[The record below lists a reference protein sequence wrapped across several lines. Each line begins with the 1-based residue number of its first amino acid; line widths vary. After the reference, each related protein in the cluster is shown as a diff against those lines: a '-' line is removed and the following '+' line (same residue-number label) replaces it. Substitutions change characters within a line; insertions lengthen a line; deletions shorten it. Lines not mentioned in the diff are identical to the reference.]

1 MKHQPEARTIVYK
14 DDKPNVPVLPDGLLK
29 RCFEIAKT
37 PLCILDSNG
46 TLVASNQFLLN
57 TPSWPNPGSGMLL
70 RQIIDPEFLPAYHQ
84 LVNSGDEAAS
94 MVLQCIGNE
103 QLWRVNSI
111 ARDEQFQILEWQPE
125 IFPTDFSHKFDNL
138 FGDAIEPVFVMDD
151 SGIIRYCNRAILDLI
166 KYDREQFTGTSLDT
180 HVLVSEERMKNRWS
194 KFLSEGTLSGVV
206 DMRCGDGSEIHVEYR
221 ATCNVFSGLHLVIMR
236 DRSGEQERQS
246 ALNDALIQLNALVQN
261 TTDINVLI
269 GEDRCIISLNEAA
282 QSVALRVIGREINP
296 GDNFHA
302 IIQLIKQ
309 ETEFETYFG
318 QAFRGERVEAYLTVG
333 SPLLGETYWEA
344 TFSPAYD
351 RKGQIIGV
359 VFDAKDVTEQQRMVQ
374 LLQKNKEAAAKNS
387 HLLQSVLDSPQDVAI
402 YSLDTE
408 FRYLA
413 FSHTHRAHMRR
424 LTGQEIVSGTNMLE
438 YFLDS
443 DSVKL
448 LKDSFTQ
455 ALAGKSVHFIEEE
468 LIDDACHYWD
478 CRIAPIHSDANS
490 VIGLTCFRTE
500 ITESRKAAE
509 IIRESESR
517 YRTLIERAYDGVL
530 IYNLKGDILEF
541 NDKAYN
547 FLGYTPEEFRQLKL
561 NELFFET
568 ELSQHPIQFDLLHRG
583 QSTID
588 HRRLKRKDGTGIDME
603 LNSTML
609 DDGNILVFGR
619 DITERKKQHYRE
631 KSRAVVLEMLSKG
644 AAFKDVLKEIVLG
657 AERLDP
663 GIIASILIYD
673 SQANRLL
680 EGAAPSLPETYN
692 RAIETV
698 DIGYGVGACGT
709 AAFTGERVVVENIFT
724 HPFFEPYLF
733 LFEGLELG
741 ACWSE
746 PIKDASGKV
755 LGTFALYHKNPCLP
769 SAKDLEVIKELTDI
783 ASIVFTKHFA
793 DQELKKTADS
803 LHEISEIALVGGFD
817 INMRLGRI
825 EWSSVT
831 KKIFEVPDDYVGS
844 MDTAFEF
851 YKENTGDR
859 DKIAEQVQEI
869 CTTGNPFVTEVRIT
883 GLNGTEKWIRIKCQA
898 NFEEGVCVRLY
909 GTKQD
914 ITAQKQIDLALQQ
927 SEEKF
932 RSMISNISD
941 VISLLDVQGNVKF
954 QSRSI
959 KPLLGY
965 DANELVGINVFEH
978 IHPDDVP
985 GLKEA
990 LMENVKNGGV
1000 SPMMEFRFRHKN
1012 GEYIQLEAQGNNQLK
1027 NEFINGIII
1036 VSRDISARKAAEQK
1050 QRERE
1055 AYFRTLIKHSASAII
1070 LFDEQGRFIYQSP
1083 VVTKIMGYD
1092 VQCPGASSLV
1102 DFIHPDDRNDF
1113 LKQFQ
1118 HLREKH
1124 GNSATG
1130 VFRFLHNNGHYVWL
1144 EVTGTNMTEDPVI
1157 GAYIGNYHDVTQR
1170 KLAEEK
1176 TINERKLLK
1185 TLIDNIPDLIY
1196 VKDCSGKKLIANKAD
1211 VKFMNLE
1218 SEEQAVGKTDLELFP
1233 GSMGTAGHENDL
1245 QVMKEGSVIH
1255 LKEDKFFDKAGNER
1269 WLLVSKLALRN
1280 SENEVFG
1287 MLGIARD
1294 ITEQKKQALE
1304 REEAESRFRALVE
1317 NSNDGTAIM
1326 QVDGSVTYVTPSIH
1340 RILGYTEEEAKSLN
1354 IFALKHPEDA
1364 EIQAKAS
1371 QLLIERPGEPITGFV
1386 FRMKHKDGSW
1396 RWIEDTITNMLDT
1409 PGINGVVVNFR
1420 DVTEKTLIENKI
1432 IEEKQL
1438 LDSIINSLP
1447 GIFYMYTPEGKF
1459 VRWNKNFAQQT
1470 GFSNEEIAEMR
1481 PHDFY
1486 RDAPTDWLDKRI
1498 KQLQDGP
1505 QPGIDVTINCK
1516 DGSILPLYITS
1527 RFIEIGD
1534 TKCVTGIGLDVT
1546 DRIRREEELRQ
1557 SNERFEYASAA
1568 TNDAIWDYDLQTNQV
1583 KWSTNYEKLFGL
1595 IDQETSDSSVNE
1607 WIVRIHPEDR
1617 ERVANSLS
1625 EFVSSNSDEAWLVE
1639 YRYLKSDGSY
1649 ANVLDKG
1656 VVIRNAA
1663 GMGYRMIGALQDIT
1677 YRVRAQEQ
1685 LKMFES
1691 VITNTN
1697 EGVVITS
1704 VKSNQSDS
1712 YWIEYANHAFCDM
1725 TGYDLDELIGQSPQ
1739 IFQGPQTNRVE
1750 VERMN
1755 QALAQHLPVETELIN
1770 YRKNGETYWVNISIT
1785 PIRDDHGTVT
1795 HWISIQKD
1803 VSQRKKE
1810 EANLNRLNQELAK
1823 RALDLNNSNREL
1835 ERFAYVASHDLQEP
1849 LRMVSSFLSLLE
1861 KKYQEQL
1868 DEVGTRYIHFAVD
1881 GAERMKRLIYDLL
1894 EYSRVS
1900 TNKETVGNTDMNEI
1914 VNEIRQT
1921 FVVTCNELSAVIEN
1935 EPLPVLHNTRR
1946 TLMFQLMQNLIGN
1959 ALKYHS
1965 DQPPVIKISVE
1976 EEIEHWL
1983 FAVKDNGIGIKPI
1996 FAEKIFVIF
2005 QRLHNRDQYSGT
2017 GIGLSICKKI
2027 VEIHGGRIWV
2037 ESELGQGATFWFT
2050 IKK

>member
-1 MKHQPEARTIVYK
+1 MKHQTKARTIEYHT
-14 DDKPNVPVLPDGLLK
+14 DKPREAVLPDGLLK
-29 RCFEIAKT
+29 SCFDIAKT
-37 PLCILDSNG
+37 PLCIIGNQG
-46 TLVASNQFLLN
+46 QLVASNHYLLRI
-57 TPSWPNPGSGMLL
+57 PYWPNPVPGMLL
-70 RQIIDPEFLPAYHQ
+70 ADYIDPEFQPAYLQ
-84 LVNSGDEAAS
+84 LINSNSTAAS
-94 MVLQCIGNE
+94 MVLQCTGME
-103 QLWRVNSI
+103 QQWRVKSV
-111 ARDEQFQILEWQPE
+111 ARDEQYQLLEWQPE
-125 IFPTDFSHKFDNL
+125 LNPDSFDHKFDIL
-138 FGDAIEPVFVMDD
+138 FSEASEAVFVIDE
-151 SGIIRYCNRAILDLI
+151 SRIIRNCNASILALLKTSKDKFSGTLI
-166 KYDREQFTGTSLDT
+166 DE
-180 HVLVSEERMKNRWS
+180 HALVSEERTENRWK
-194 KFLSEGTLSGVV
+194 KFLQEGTLSGVV

-221 ATCNVFSGLHLVIMR
+221 ATSSVFPGLHLIMFR
-236 DRSGEQERQS
+236 DRSEERKRQS

-261 TTDINVLI
+261 TSDINVLI
-269 GEDRCIISLNEAA
+269 GEDKCIISLNEAA
-282 QSVALRVIGREINP
+282 HSVAFRVIGREIKP

-302 IIQLIKQ
+302 ITQLIKQ
-309 ETEFETYFG
+309 ENEFETYFG
-318 QAFRGERVEAYLTVG
+318 KAIRGERVEAYLTVG

-344 TFSPAYD
+344 IFSPAYD
-351 RKGQIIGV
+351 REGQIIGV
-359 VFDAKDVTEQQRMVQ
+359 VFDAKDVTEKQRMVQ

-402 YSLDTE
+402 YSLDQQY
-408 FRYLA
+408 RYLA
-413 FSHTHRAHMRR
+413 FSNTHRAHMRH
-424 LTGQEIVSGTNMLE
+424 ISGEDILPGTSMLN
-438 YFLDS
+438 YLHDPVLKQS
-443 DSVKL
+443 
-448 LKDSFTQ
+448 LKDSIDQ
-455 ALAGKSVHFIEEE
+455 ALAGNPVHFLEEE
-468 LIDDACHYWD
+468 HIDGIRHYWD
-478 CRIAPIHSDANS
+478 CRIAPIYADDDS
-490 VIGLTCFRTE
+490 VMGITCFKTD

-530 IYNLKGDILEF
+530 IYNLTGDILEF
-541 NDKAYN
+541 NDKANN
-547 FLGYTPEEFRQLKL
+547 FLGYTPEEFRRLKL
-561 NELFFET
+561 NELFFDADLNSE
-568 ELSQHPIQFDLLHRG
+568 PIQFELLQKGH
-583 QSTID
+583 STID
-588 HRRLKRKDGTGIDME
+588 HRRLRRKDGTGIEME

-644 AAFKDVLKEIVLG
+644 APFKDVLKEIVLG

-663 GIIASILIYD
+663 GTIASILIFD
-673 SQANRLL
+673 EALNRLL
-680 EGAAPSLPETYN
+680 EGAAPSLPEFYN

-709 AAFTGERVVVENIFT
+709 AAFTGERVIVENIYT

-733 LFEGLELG
+733 LFDDLELG

-755 LGTFALYHKNPCLP
+755 LGTFALYHKNPCVP
-769 SAKDLEVIKELTDI
+769 TVKDVEVIKELTDI
-783 ASIVFTKHFA
+783 ASIVFNKHNA

-817 INMRLGRI
+817 IDMRKGRI

-831 KKIFEVPDDYVGS
+831 KKIFEVPEDYVGS

-851 YKENTGDR
+851 YKESTGDR
-859 DKIAEQVQEI
+859 AKILEQVQKI
-869 CTTGNPFVTEVRIT
+869 CDTGTPFVTEVRII
-883 GLNGTEKWIRIKCQA
+883 GMKGTEKWIRIKCQA
-898 NFEEGVCVRLY
+898 TFEEGVCVRLY

-914 ITAQKQIDLALQQ
+914 ITGQKQIDLALQQ

-941 VISLLDVQGNVKF
+941 VISLLDVQGKVKF
-954 QSRSI
+954 QSRSV

-965 DANELVGINVFEH
+965 DANELVGVNVFEH
-978 IHPDDVP
+978 IHPEDAP
-985 GLKEA
+985 ALQEA

-1036 VSRDISARKAAEQK
+1036 VSRDISARKEAEKK

-1070 LFDEQGRFIYQSP
+1070 LFDDQGRFIYQSP

-1118 HLREKH
+1118 RMRDKH

-1176 TINERKLLK
+1176 IINERKLLK

-1196 VKDCSGKKLIANKAD
+1196 VKDNSGKKLIANKAD

-1218 SEEQAVGKTDLELFP
+1218 SEDQAIGKTDLELFP
-1233 GSMGTAGHENDL
+1233 GSMGEAGHENDL
-1245 QVMKEGSVIH
+1245 QVMKDGAVIH
-1255 LKEDKFFDKAGNER
+1255 LKEDKFYDKAGNER

-1280 SENEVFG
+1280 SDNEVFG

-1326 QVDGSVTYVTPSIH
+1326 QVDGSITYVTPSIQ
-1340 RILGYTEEEAKSLN
+1340 RILGYTEAEAKTMN

-1364 EIQAKAS
+1364 DIQAEAS
-1371 QLLIERPGEPITGFV
+1371 QLLVERPGEPITGFV

-1396 RWIEDTITNMLDT
+1396 RWIEDTITNMIGT

-1459 VRWNKNFAQQT
+1459 IRWNRNFSQQT
-1470 GFSNEEIAEMR
+1470 GFSNAEIATMR

-1486 RDAPTDWLDKRI
+1486 RDMSTDWLDQRI
-1498 KQLQDGP
+1498 KLLQEVP

-1516 DGSILPLYITS
+1516 DGNKLPLYITS
-1527 RFIEIGD
+1527 RYIEIGD
-1534 TKCVTGIGLDVT
+1534 TKCVTGIGLDVS

-1568 TNDAIWDYDLQTNQV
+1568 TNDAIWDFDLQTNKV
-1583 KWSTNYEKLFGL
+1583 KWSPNYEKLFGL
-1595 IDQETSDSSVNE
+1595 REQECADSSIQE
-1607 WIVRIHPEDR
+1607 WESRIHPDDQ
-1617 ERVANSLS
+1617 ERVASSLAA
-1625 EFVSSNSDEAWLVE
+1625 FVANDSNDSWLEE

-1663 GMGYRMIGALQDIT
+1663 GKGYRMIGALQDIT

-1704 VKSNQSDS
+1704 VKNNLSDS
-1712 YWIEYANHAFCDM
+1712 YWIEYANKAFCDM
-1725 TGYDLDELIGQSPQ
+1725 TGYELEELIGQSPQ
-1739 IFQGPQTNRVE
+1739 IFQGTQTNRVE

-1755 QALAQHLPVETELIN
+1755 QALAQQLPVETELIN

-1803 VSQRKKE
+1803 VSQRKRE

-1921 FVVTCNELSAVIEN
+1921 FVVTINELNAVIEN
-1935 EPLPVLHNTRR
+1935 DPLPVLHNTRR

-1965 DQPPVIKISVE
+1965 DHPPVIHIAVE
-1976 EEIEHWL
+1976 EEAEHWL

-2037 ESELGQGATFWFT
+2037 ESDLGQGATFWFT